1 VLLSLTFCMTKSIM
15 MMSAIELMSYEV
27 TEQEVWHMAQ
37 MGRPKSDV
45 LKEKVVSVRML
56 PEEYDKVKK
65 YADDRQKTVTEV
77 MQEGVTKLIAEDK

>member
-1 VLLSLTFCMTKSIM
+1 
-15 MMSAIELMSYEV
+15 
-27 TEQEVWHMAQ
+27 MAQ

-77 MQEGVTKLIAEDK
+77 MREGVTKLIEEDK